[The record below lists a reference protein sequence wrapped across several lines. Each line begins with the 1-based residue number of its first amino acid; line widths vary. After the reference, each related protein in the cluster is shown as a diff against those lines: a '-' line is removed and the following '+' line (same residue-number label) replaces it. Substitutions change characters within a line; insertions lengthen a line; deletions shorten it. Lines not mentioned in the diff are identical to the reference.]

1 MTLVSVAV
9 ISNSIHSRLNSS
21 MTKSTDASSLTFS
34 ADIGKVIASGSAA
47 PLLSQTLVSSNAL
60 LIPSINNKN
69 NNQEFNNM
77 ITTERSA
84 TTMYNSETATK
95 RMEMVVSPST
105 SPNTTAVSLSVWELA
120 LLKLKQDQST
130 KTPFTFNMNGTEGT
144 NQQKQEQTINNL
156 HDVSS
161 TNPPVT
167 SCSSNIDSSPSQR
180 QRPRSNSVGLDA
192 LALVASNVVVQQQRS
207 KSSLINNSLSS
218 AAVEKSDQV
227 QERPPCRRVR
237 SVSNPEGMEKWN
249 SYQQDLAADGNQA
262 DNTKKPF
269 KKRWMST
276 KDAAVI
282 LSMTQQLP
290 SHVQQPTKMT
300 GKASTSITEHQIEL
314 MQRAQSRVLEDAV
327 STSATLSSFC
337 TNTNNHNTTMIL
349 PHTLAKYSDIY
360 NQNGRVGIY
369 TPNERAAII
378 AKFHE
383 KRSRRV
389 WNKKIRYTC
398 RKNLA
403 DRRLRVKGRFVKRDS
418 HCQSSN
424 GAVSLASVDE
434 NATTTSVSTNCS
446 TSERDV
452 LMDTANHNHDDQ
464 DCEVVYDNP
473 TEDQPFRRARRHT
486 IT

>member
-9 ISNSIHSRLNSS
+9 ISNSIHNRLNSS
-21 MTKSTDASSLTFS
+21 MTKSTDASSFPFS

-60 LIPSINNKN
+60 LIPSINHKN

-84 TTMYNSETATK
+84 TTMYNTETASK
-95 RMEMVVSPST
+95 RMEMVAFPST

-130 KTPFTFNMNGTEGT
+130 KTPCTFNTNGTEST
-144 NQQKQEQTINNL
+144 NQQKQQQIKNNL

-180 QRPRSNSVGLDA
+180 PRSNSVGLDA
-192 LALVASNVVVQQQRS
+192 LALVASNAVVQEQRS
-207 KSSLINNSLSS
+207 NSSLINNSVSS

-237 SVSNPEGMEKWN
+237 SVSNPEGMEKWD
-249 SYQQDLAADGNQA
+249 SYQQDLAADSNQA

-276 KDAAVI
+276 KDAAI
-282 LSMTQQLP
+282 LLSMTQQLP
-290 SHVQQPTKMT
+290 PHVQQPTAMT
-300 GKASTSITEHQIEL
+300 GKAKTSVTEHQIEL
-314 MQRAQSRVLEDAV
+314 MRRARSRVLEDAV
-327 STSATLSSFC
+327 TASAALSSSC
-337 TNTNNHNTTMIL
+337 SNTNNHNTTMIL

-383 KRSRRV
+383 KRSKRV
-389 WNKKIRYTC
+389 WNKKIRYSC

-424 GAVSLASVDE
+424 SAVSLASVDE
-434 NATTTSVSTNCS
+434 NATTTSISTNCS

-452 LMDTANHNHDDQ
+452 LMDTANDNHDDQ
-464 DCEVVYDNP
+464 DCEAVYDNP